1 MINLKKLTTEQRNE
15 KSMDL
20 DLMKVDEI
28 ITLMNEEDLNVITG
42 IKKAIPSIKEV
53 IEIGIDI
60 IKNNGRIIYVGAGTS
75 GRLGILDAVECPP
88 TFGVDYNTF
97 IGLIAGG
104 EKAFIKAQEGAEDSK
119 ELAIKDLEEIKV
131 TNKDFIIGIAASGR
145 TPYVLG
151 ALEYANK
158 IGCKTASLAITN
170 NAEISEVAQHPIEVI
185 VGPEVITGSTRL
197 KAGTAQKM
205 VLNMISSTIM
215 IKNGKVYQNLMVDV
229 QQTNKKLEQRAIN
242 IVCEATTCSQEE
254 AINLLEQANGHAK
267 TAIIMHLNNCDV
279 VQAKKILENNQGFIR
294 KD

>member
-170 NAEISEVAQHPIEVI
+170 NAEISEVAQYPIEVI